1 MFLQADN
8 VGYVFEDG
16 KSVLRDISLNI
27 DEGSFVALVGLSGIG
42 KTTLLR
48 LLGGLLRPSEG
59 RVQLDGRSPYRSS
72 HPIGIVFQ
80 QDNLMPWRTVA
91 QNVALPLELQG
102 VPAAKVTA
110 RVREMLDL
118 VGLVDAEHL
127 YPKQLSGGMAQR
139 VALARALSHEPDVLL
154 LDEPF
159 GALDAL
165 TRERM
170 GAELVR
176 IRSAVAVT
184 VVMVTHSISE
194 AVYLADQVMVL
205 QAGGKENPAATIS
218 EVIDVSLPRPREF
231 EMQATPQFLACTA
244 AVRAAI
250 GQRERSQ

>member
-1 MFLQADN
+1 MFLQANN
-8 VGYVFEDG
+8 VSYVYDDG
-16 KSVLRDISLNI
+16 KEVLRDISLTI
-27 DEGSFVALVGLSGIG
+27 DEGAFVALVGLSGIG

-48 LLGGLLRPSEG
+48 LLGGLLRPSTG
-59 RVQLDGRSPYRSS
+59 NVVLDGRSPYRSS

-102 VPAAKVTA
+102 APPAKTKA
-110 RVREMLDL
+110 RVRELLDL

-139 VALARALSHEPDVLL
+139 VALARALVHEPDVLL

-170 GAELVR
+170 GAELIR

-205 QAGGKENPAATIS
+205 QAGKDGNTAATIS
-218 EVIDVSLPRPREF
+218 EVIDVGLPRPRKF
-231 EMQATPQFLACTA
+231 EVQATPEFLACAA

-250 GQRERSQ
+250 GSQNNG